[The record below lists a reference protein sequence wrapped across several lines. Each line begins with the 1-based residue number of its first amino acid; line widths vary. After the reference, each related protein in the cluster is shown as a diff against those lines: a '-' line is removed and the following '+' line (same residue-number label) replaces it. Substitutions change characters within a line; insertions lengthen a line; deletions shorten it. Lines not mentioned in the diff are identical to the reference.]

1 MHAAAAAAVAATI
14 DSPNVTTASAITAI
28 TTSAAAIPA
37 TTAFTQRLLHVHRR
51 ALSIA
56 WPVFSRAGNMY
67 RLQRFAAPFHTA
79 ERPDLRPRHIHS
91 TGPVTVEKT
100 CLLYTSDA
108 ADDLLCVDLGGRRI
122 IKKKNKTQ
130 HT

>member
-79 ERPDLRPRHIHS
+79 ERPDLRPRHILSLIHIS
-91 TGPVTVEKT
+91 EPTRLGMISYAVF
-100 CLLYTSDA
+100 CL
-108 ADDLLCVDLGGRRI
+108 
-122 IKKKNKTQ
+122 KKKKKT
-130 HT
+130 